1 MISQDLTTLYHCTYN
16 LQYHLV
22 IVTKYRRKVINK
34 PILEKL
40 EEHFHYLFERLK
52 SELLEFN
59 CEADHVHLLISLNP
73 GVLKFYEL
81 VDNFQY

>member
-1 MISQDLTTLYHCTYN
+1 MVSQDLNTLHHCTYN

-40 EEHFHYLFERLK
+40 EEHFKYLFERWE

-59 CEADHVHLLISLNP
+59 GEHDHDTCLSLSTPRLIHQNWLII
-73 GVLKFYEL
+73 
-81 VDNFQY
+81 